1 MDELRYTIDLF
12 KQDLWKDQRKLEV
25 INRTDDISLLV
36 KYYDDIEEMKTE
48 ISITNFLNYRHVE
61 GIPIIRP
68 YGEMSTVMPYYK
80 GIRLFNLFVE
90 LDSLTE
96 RRNDNI
102 SKIKRE
108 LVLRC
113 EKKQRHI
120 QMEMLEWRKR
130 QKKGLL
136 IHMLN

>member
-25 INRTDDISLLV
+25 IKRTDDISLLV

-48 ISITNFLNYRHVE
+48 ISITNFLNHRHIE

-68 YGEMSTVMPYYK
+68 YGEMSAVMPYYK

-90 LDSLTE
+90 LD
-96 RRNDNI
+96 
-102 SKIKRE
+102 
-108 LVLRC
+108 
-113 EKKQRHI
+113 
-120 QMEMLEWRKR
+120 
-130 QKKGLL
+130 
-136 IHMLN
+136 